1 MLKIFLSSHGHF
13 ASGLKSSLDI
23 LLGNSDVVTVFDA
36 YIDEK
41 IVQEQL
47 ELFYETV
54 KEDDQILLLS
64 DLYGGSVNQVMAT
77 YLDRPNTTLVAG
89 VNLAFVLEVATK
101 EKISEEEL
109 EIIIKQSRNAL
120 KQVKLEEL
128 GDEEEDFF

>member
-23 LLGNSDVVTVFDA
+23 LIGNSDVVTVFDA

-120 KQVKLEEL
+120 KQVKLEEI
-128 GDEEEDFF
+128 GDEEDFF

>member
-1 MLKIFLSSHGHF
+1 MLRIFLSSHGHF

-23 LLGNSDVVTVFDA
+23 LIGNSDVVTVFDA

-41 IVQEQL
+41 TVQEQL
-47 ELFYETV
+47 ELFYEKT

-120 KQVKLEEL
+120 KQVKLEEI
-128 GDEEEDFF
+128 GDEEDFF